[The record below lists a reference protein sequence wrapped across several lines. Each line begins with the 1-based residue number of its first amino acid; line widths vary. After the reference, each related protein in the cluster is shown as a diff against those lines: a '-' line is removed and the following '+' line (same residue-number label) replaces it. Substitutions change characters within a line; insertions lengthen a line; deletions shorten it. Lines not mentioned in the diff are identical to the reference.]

1 MSRRKLGSML
11 SEPID
16 EIMENKYVNGVR
28 FIEKDHESAMKSR
41 AAAGMYIYRNKL
53 PLKTVV
59 MDNCFCV
66 RKDKDIEGRS
76 KIVDLRKLEAID
88 IVQ

>member
-1 MSRRKLGSML
+1 MSRRKLGAAL

-16 EIMENKYVNGVR
+16 EIMEDKWMNGVR

-41 AAAGMYIYRNKL
+41 AAAGMYIHRNML

-59 MDNCFCV
+59 MDNVFCV

-76 KIVDLRKLEAID
+76 KIVDLTKLE
-88 IVQ
+88 VEEVVS